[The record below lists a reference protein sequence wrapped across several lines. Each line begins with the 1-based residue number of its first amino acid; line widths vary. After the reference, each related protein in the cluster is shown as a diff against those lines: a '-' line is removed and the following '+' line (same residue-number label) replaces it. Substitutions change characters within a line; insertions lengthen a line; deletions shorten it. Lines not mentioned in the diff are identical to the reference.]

1 MKFFMGMLGK
11 TLINNETQFNFFHDM
26 NNAFFITGT
35 DTHIG
40 KTEITC
46 GLIQFFKKKGYIT
59 CGMKPVA
66 AGTEIID
73 GKKINSD
80 VHKFI
85 SINSIRKPI
94 ETINPYIFDQA
105 IAPHIASS
113 ISNQNILFPK
123 IHENFLL
130 LKNECEYLFV
140 EGAGGYKVPL
150 AKNRTIEDLI
160 SYLSI
165 PIILV
170 VGIKLGCINHTM
182 LTVESIKNNHHNLY
196 GWVANCIEPNMKEVD
211 ENLKYLVQNIDA
223 PFMGKVPFQEEVDSN
238 ETSNYLL
245 WPDKL

>member
-1 MKFFMGMLGK
+1 
-11 TLINNETQFNFFHDM
+11 M
-26 NNAFFITGT
+26 NKAFFITGT

-59 CGMKPVA
+59 LGMKPVA
-66 AGTEIID
+66 AGTEVID

-80 VHKFI
+80 VHKFL
-85 SINSIRKPI
+85 SINTIKKPI

-113 ISNQNILFPK
+113 ISNQKVLFSK
-123 IHENFLL
+123 IHENYLL
-130 LKNECEYLFV
+130 LKNECEYLFI

-150 AKNRTIEDLI
+150 GNDKSIDDLI

-170 VGIKLGCINHTM
+170 VGIRLGCINHTM
-182 LTVESIKNNHHNLY
+182 LTVDSIKNNHHNLY
-196 GWVANCIEPNMKEVD
+196 GWVANCIDPNMIEVD
-211 ENLKYLVQNIDA
+211 ENIKYLVEQIDA
-223 PFMGKVPFQEEVDSN
+223 PFMGKVPFQKEVN
-238 ETSNYLL
+238 PNKTSSYLL
-245 WPDKL
+245 WPDEL

>member
-1 MKFFMGMLGK
+1 
-11 TLINNETQFNFFHDM
+11 
-26 NNAFFITGT
+26 
-35 DTHIG
+35 
-40 KTEITC
+40 
-46 GLIQFFKKKGYIT
+46 
-59 CGMKPVA
+59 MKPVA

-140 EGAGGYKVPL
+140 EGAGGYNVPL
-150 AKNRTIEDLI
+150 TNSKSTPDLV
-160 SYLSI
+160 SYLNI

-170 VGIKLGCINHTM
+170 VGIRLGCINHTI
-182 LTVESIKNNHHNLY
+182 LTVEAIKNNKHILS
-196 GWVANCIEPNMKEVD
+196 GWVANCIDSNMSEVD
-211 ENLKYLVQNIDA
+211 ENIKYLVDNIEA
-223 PFMGKVPFQEEVDSN
+223 PFMGKIPFQKKVNSIKISD
-238 ETSNYLL
+238 YLL
-245 WPDKL
+245 WPGNL

>member
-1 MKFFMGMLGK
+1 
-11 TLINNETQFNFFHDM
+11 M
-26 NNAFFITGT
+26 NKAFFITGT

-59 CGMKPVA
+59 LGMKPVA
-66 AGTEIID
+66 AGTEVID

-80 VHKFI
+80 VHKFL
-85 SINSIRKPI
+85 SINTIKKPI

-113 ISNQNILFPK
+113 ISNQKVLFSK
-123 IHENFLL
+123 IHENYLL
-130 LKNECEYLFV
+130 LKNECEYLFI

-150 AKNRTIEDLI
+150 GNDKSIDDLI

-170 VGIKLGCINHTM
+170 VGIRLGCINHTM
-182 LTVESIKNNHHNLY
+182 LTVDSIKNNHHNLY
-196 GWVANCIEPNMKEVD
+196 GWVANCIDPNMIEVD
-211 ENLKYLVQNIDA
+211 ENIKCLVEQIDA
-223 PFMGKVPFQEEVDSN
+223 PFMGKVPFQKEVN
-238 ETSNYLL
+238 PNKTSSYLL
-245 WPDKL
+245 WPDEL

>member
-1 MKFFMGMLGK
+1 
-11 TLINNETQFNFFHDM
+11 M

-46 GLIQFFKKKGYIT
+46 GLIQFFKKKGYLT

-66 AGTEIID
+66 AGTEDID

-80 VHKFI
+80 VHKFL
-85 SINSIRKPI
+85 SINTIKKPI

-113 ISNQNILFPK
+113 ILNQKILFSK

-130 LKNECEYLFV
+130 LQKECEYLFV

-150 AKNRTIEDLI
+150 TNNKSIPDLV
-160 SYLSI
+160 SYLKI

-170 VGIKLGCINHTM
+170 VGIRLGCINHTM
-182 LTVESIKNNHHNLY
+182 LTVESINNHNHNLF
-196 GWVANCIEPNMKEVD
+196 GWVANCVDLNMNEVD
-211 ENLKYLVQNIDA
+211 ENIKYLKDNIEA
-223 PFMGKVPFQEEVDSN
+223 PFMGKVPFQNEINSN
-238 ETSNYLL
+238 KISDYLF
-245 WPDKL
+245 WPGSL

>member
-1 MKFFMGMLGK
+1 
-11 TLINNETQFNFFHDM
+11 M
-26 NNAFFITGT
+26 NKAFFITGT

-59 CGMKPVA
+59 FGMKPVA
-66 AGTEIID
+66 AGTEVID

-80 VHKFI
+80 VHKFL
-85 SINSIRKPI
+85 SINTIKKPI

-113 ISNQNILFPK
+113 ISNQKVLFSK
-123 IHENFLL
+123 IHENYLL
-130 LKNECEYLFV
+130 LKNECEYLFI

-150 AKNRTIEDLI
+150 GNDKSIDDLI

-170 VGIKLGCINHTM
+170 VGIRLGCINHTM
-182 LTVESIKNNHHNLY
+182 LTVDSIKNNHHNLY
-196 GWVANCIEPNMKEVD
+196 GWVANCIDPNMIEVD
-211 ENLKYLVQNIDA
+211 ENIKYLVEHIDA
-223 PFMGKVPFQEEVDSN
+223 PFMGKVPFQKEVN
-238 ETSNYLL
+238 PNKTSSYLL
-245 WPDKL
+245 WPDEL

>member
-1 MKFFMGMLGK
+1 
-11 TLINNETQFNFFHDM
+11 M
-26 NNAFFITGT
+26 NKAFFITGT

-59 CGMKPVA
+59 FGMKPVA
-66 AGTEIID
+66 AGTEVID

-80 VHKFI
+80 VHKFL
-85 SINSIRKPI
+85 SINTIKKPI

-113 ISNQNILFPK
+113 ISNQKVLFSK
-123 IHENFLL
+123 IHENYLL
-130 LKNECEYLFV
+130 LKNECEYLFI

-150 AKNRTIEDLI
+150 GNDKSIDDLI

-170 VGIKLGCINHTM
+170 VGIRLGCINHTM
-182 LTVESIKNNHHNLY
+182 LTVDSIKNNHHNLY
-196 GWVANCIEPNMKEVD
+196 GWVANCIDPNMIEVD
-211 ENLKYLVQNIDA
+211 ENIKYLVEHIDA
-223 PFMGKVPFQEEVDSN
+223 PFMGKVPFQKEVNPNKIS
-238 ETSNYLL
+238 SYLL
-245 WPDKL
+245 WPDEL